1 MQAPAVQA
9 ADLLLLTVR
18 TVPAVV
24 PWEGGGAVCLR
35 APVPVV
41 LPCASCT
48 CARGGLSV
56 SLRALSL
63 RSLADP
69 PPPIT
74 GYLRARV
81 FVSFYLRTRMS
92 ACVLPQDTWYPAED
106 RHGNLYSGFD
116 DGKVQNTSVGSACT
130 RPAPKYVKALGL
142 AGLAAR

>member
-1 MQAPAVQA
+1 MP
-9 ADLLLLTVR
+9 T
-18 TVPAVV
+18 
-24 PWEGGGAVCLR
+24 
-35 APVPVV
+35 
-41 LPCASCT
+41 CA
-48 CARGGLSV
+48 CARGAAVRLLH
-56 SLRALSL
+56 LRPWWYS
-63 RSLADP
+63 SLAARPLAAPLAGP

-81 FVSFYLRTRMS
+81 F
-92 ACVLPQDTWYPAED
+92 ACLLPQDTWYPAED